1 MHWAQR
7 MFLLIALDVIGG
19 TPVLLIVDRIRV
31 ATRDIPVLI
40 QPIQR
45 AVESYIR
52 RVANIKIAMIVRGN
66 PSQRTIQGRGKIQ
79 CKKAVAGL
87 M

>member
-19 TPVLLIVDRIRV
+19 TPVLLIVARIRV
-31 ATRDIPVLI
+31 ATRDIPVPI

-45 AVESYIR
+45 AVVSYIR
-52 RVANIKIAMIVRGN
+52 RVVNTKTVMIAHGN
-66 PSQRTIQGRGKIQ
+66 PSQQVIQEHGKIQ
-79 CKKAVAGL
+79 CKKVVADL